1 VRGEVDQRGAIF
13 IADQRVT
20 HCSHPSQARGCG
32 GSMRRW
38 RDFQRKRCLQGRD
51 TSEGQR
57 HHILDTKLPARL

>member
-32 GSMRRW
+32 GSMRST
-38 RDFQRKRCLQGRD
+38 Q
-51 TSEGQR
+51 
-57 HHILDTKLPARL
+57 